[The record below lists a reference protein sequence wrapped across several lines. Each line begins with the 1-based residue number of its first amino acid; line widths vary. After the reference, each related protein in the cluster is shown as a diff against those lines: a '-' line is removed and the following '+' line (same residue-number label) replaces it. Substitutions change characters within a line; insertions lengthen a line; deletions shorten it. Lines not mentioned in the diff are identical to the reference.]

1 MSINHLPQ
9 LLLLIDTSAPTAFV
23 ALSRGGRILFSE
35 ENAQAKEHASWLHP
49 AIGRLL
55 EQAGD
60 GGNGRAGMG
69 GREQAGLGMKELEA
83 VSISAGPGSYT
94 GLRVGMAAAKGIC
107 YALKIPLITVNT
119 LQLMAEAM
127 APLAKEKNALI
138 CPMIDARREEVF
150 TAVYTADMKE
160 IRAPQALILEKTSF
174 EEILRENSVLFSGS
188 GSEKWK
194 MLTSS
199 KNAFFATQIDVKES
213 LAIISARCF
222 AEKKWT
228 ELINSEPI
236 YLKEFYTHSKI

>member
-1 MSINHLPQ
+1 M
-9 LLLLIDTSAPTAFV
+9 LLLIDTSTPTAFV

-49 AIGRLL
+49 AIRRLL
-55 EQAGD
+55 EQAG
-60 GGNGRAGMG
+60 AGMDG
-69 GREQAGLGMKELEA
+69 QADMGSREQAGLGMKALQA
-83 VSISAGPGSYT
+83 VAISAGPGSYT

-127 APLAKEKNALI
+127 TPLAKERNALI

-150 TAVYTADMKE
+150 TAVYAADMKE
-160 IRAPQALILEKTSF
+160 IQAPQALILEKTSF
-174 EEILRENSVLFSGS
+174 EEILRENPVLFSGS

-199 KNAFFATQIDVKES
+199 KNAFFAAQIDVKES
-213 LAIISARCF
+213 LAIISAHCF
-222 AEKKWT
+222 AEEKWT

>member
-1 MSINHLPQ
+1 
-9 LLLLIDTSAPTAFV
+9 LLLLIDTSGPTAFV

-35 ENAQAKEHASWLHP
+35 ENPLAKEHASWLHP
-49 AIGRLL
+49 AIGRLM
-55 EQAGD
+55 EQAGAENS
-60 GGNGRAGMG
+60 GASP
-69 GREQAGLGMKELEA
+69 EA
-83 VSISAGPGSYT
+83 VAISAGPGSYT

-127 APLAKEKNALI
+127 VPLAKEKHALI

-150 TAVYTADMKE
+150 TALYAADMRE

-174 EEILRENSVLFSGS
+174 DEILRENLVLFSGS

-199 KNAFFATQIDVKES
+199 KNAIFITQIDVKES
-213 LAIISARCF
+213 LATISAHYF
-222 AEKKWT
+222 EEKKWT
-228 ELINSEPI
+228 ELIHSAPI